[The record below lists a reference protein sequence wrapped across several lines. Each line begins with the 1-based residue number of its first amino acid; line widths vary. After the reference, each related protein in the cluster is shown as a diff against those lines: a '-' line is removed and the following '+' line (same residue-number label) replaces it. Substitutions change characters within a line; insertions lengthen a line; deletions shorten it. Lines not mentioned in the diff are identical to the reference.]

1 MSENTNVGVGMSA
14 TSTAIRNKG
23 TENTLGLFDTFQVE
37 CYDKEG
43 QLKWSDIVYNS
54 VTHEGLDYALEAI
67 FRDGTQYGLTD
78 WFVGLI
84 DASPTPNFTDTG
96 AALPAVM
103 SVTEYSTYDETTR
116 VPLILDTTLSGS
128 GGTRSNN
135 NPSPAVFTINGTALD
150 IGGCFICAGVGAAA
164 NVKESTA
171 TVLYGAGAF
180 TGGNKV
186 VDAGDT
192 LNVTVTVSAA
202 R

>member
-1 MSENTNVGVGMSA
+1 MSENNVGVGMSA
-14 TSTAIRNKG
+14 TTTATRNKG

-37 CYDKEG
+37 CYDKDG

-54 VTHEGLDYALEAI
+54 VTHEGLDYALGAL
-67 FRDGTQYGLTD
+67 FYGSTQYTENTN
-78 WFVGLI
+78 WYVGLI

-96 AALPAVM
+96 AALPTIM
-103 SVTEYSTYDETTR
+103 SVTEYSTYDEATR
-116 VPLILDTTLSGS
+116 VLLNLTGTPTGS
-128 GGTRSNN
+128 GGTRSDSNS
-135 NPSPAVFTINGTALD
+135 SPAVFTINGTALD
-150 IGGCFICAGVGAAA
+150 IGGCFICAGGTA
-164 NVKESTA
+164 NTKESTA

-202 R
+202 G